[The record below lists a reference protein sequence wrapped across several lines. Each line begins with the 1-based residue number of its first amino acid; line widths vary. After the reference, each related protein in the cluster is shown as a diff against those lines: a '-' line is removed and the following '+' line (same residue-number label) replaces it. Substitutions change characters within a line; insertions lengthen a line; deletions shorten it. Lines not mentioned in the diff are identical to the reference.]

1 MNFLEELIDMF
12 KEDFE
17 EKYLV
22 LKKAVNQKDAVRV
35 QELAHSLKGSS
46 ASLGF
51 TALQKTFFQ
60 LETAGRNN
68 DLFDAEKK
76 LDLLLIQFNQLKTY
90 LENRILPKSE

>member
-1 MNFLEELIDMF
+1 MDFLEELIDMF

-22 LKKAVNQKDAVRV
+22 LKKAVNRKDAVRV

-90 LENRILPKSE
+90 WENRVLPKSE